1 MASVLK
7 VNELQHTGGTSA
19 LTVDSSGRVNQPALP
34 AVFWQGGNEGNVAIA
49 NGENYFATDDGQAA
63 ALTDGT
69 YHSFI
74 QGGMTY
80 TSTTGRFTVPIDGIY
95 EISCTIYF
103 NADQESIR
111 IGAQIND
118 TTTFMAHGGFNFN
131 SSSNRGTHTAAAT
144 IKLTGGDY
152 LTFTNGA
159 GGTRTFYQ
167 GVGHT
172 FGHIYLVG

>member
-1 MASVLK
+1 M
-7 VNELQHTGGTSA
+7 
-19 LTVDSSGRVNQPALP
+19 P

-49 NGENYFATDDGQAA
+49 NLENYFATDDGQVD

-69 YHSFI
+69 YSSFI

-95 EISCTIYF
+95 EISCTVYHNEDSATF
-103 NADQESIR
+103 R
-111 IGAQIND
+111 IGGNING
-118 TTTFMAHGGFNFN
+118 TTTFLVHGGD
-131 SSSNRGTHTAAAT
+131 SSSNRGTHTADTT
-144 IKLTGGDY
+144 IKLTAGDY
-152 LTFTNGA
+152 ITFTNGA

-172 FGHIYLVG
+172 YGHIYLVG